1 MVMVVVNVMVAI
13 IGGEVVVV
21 EVVDEGYLMEIEV
34 VED

>member
-1 MVMVVVNVMVAI
+1 MVVMDVIVVVV

-21 EVVDEGYLMEIEV
+21 EVVDEGYLMEMQV